1 MSGLRFSRPPRAL
14 RKARLDNLVLV
25 PASLLPFKA
34 EYQEIANELPRGT
47 TLIVLPE
54 DDEAQ
59 CQRLESVAATMQA
72 KGRPIVKMVGRGQ
85 ALQGTLF

>member
-1 MSGLRFSRPPRAL
+1 MTAVRFSRPPRAL
-14 RKARLDNLVLV
+14 RKAKLDNLVLV

-34 EYQEIANELPRGT
+34 EYQQIANELPKGT

-59 CQRLESVAATMQA
+59 RQRLESVAATLQA
-72 KGRPIVKMVGRGQ
+72 KGRPVTKILSDGKLHQ
-85 ALQGTLF
+85 QQLF

>member
-1 MSGLRFSRPPRAL
+1 MMPRRFSRPPRAL
-14 RKARLDNLVLV
+14 RKAQLDNLVLV

-34 EYQEIANELPRGT
+34 EYQEIANELPGGT

-59 CQRLESVAATMQA
+59 RQRLESVAATLQA
-72 KGRPIVKMVGRGQ
+72 KGRPVVKLVSDGKLHQ
-85 ALQGTLF
+85 QQLF